1 MLEIELPIEF
11 MIYIYIMLFVSYV
24 FSGIGLMKITKKLGE
39 EGSWMAWVPIFNFYL
54 IGKLAFTKII
64 GLSIVIL
71 TVIFSIN
78 IITEMSMLSEQ
89 LTTMILYAVGI
100 LLLFSLHKIY
110 SKFSDKANIML
121 GFTVL
126 SGGLLAS
133 IFLFAIRNNEIR
145 E

>member
-1 MLEIELPIEF
+1 MLKIELPIEF
-11 MIYIYIMLFVSYV
+11 MIFLYIMLLISYV

-39 EGSWMAWVPIFNFYL
+39 KGSWMAWVPIFNFYL
-54 IGKLAFTKII
+54 IGKLAFTKTI
-64 GLSIVIL
+64 GFIIVIL
-71 TVIFSIN
+71 TSICLIN

-89 LTTMILYAVGI
+89 LNSIVSYALGI

-110 SKFSDKANIML
+110 SKFSDKSNMML

-133 IFLFAIRNNEIR
+133 IFLFAIRNNEVI